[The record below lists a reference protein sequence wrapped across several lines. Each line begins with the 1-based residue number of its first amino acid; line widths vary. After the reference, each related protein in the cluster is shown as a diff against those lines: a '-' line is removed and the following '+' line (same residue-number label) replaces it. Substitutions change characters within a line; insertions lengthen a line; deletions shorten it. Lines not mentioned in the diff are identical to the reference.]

1 MKNELT
7 LRKLKNTAFPALYRC
22 FMVNDTF
29 ANSDRAKI
37 LAVAAYLI
45 NLNDDILNQLGY
57 RVIVEYCNQTQNY
70 HALYDV
76 AVNQGLYPISKFIEE
91 HYALDGNRNFFTEWN
106 DCFTEQFKQGD
117 AYFTEEQKTLN
128 TFFQNSSEESIAVV
142 APTSY
147 GKSELIIEAVKE
159 YADKRI
165 CIITPTKALLMQT
178 KQRIRLSGVISKTK
192 KIIVHPEMYNTN
204 EDSCIAVLTQERL
217 LRLLKKDDA
226 ITFDCIIVDE
236 AHELL
241 EENTRSNTL
250 ASVII
255 VATKRNPSIVLK
267 FLTPFVA
274 DSSNLQPRYTTYDL
288 KTFRISE
295 YIKTEKFFFHDL
307 KKGQGSYL
315 YDQFF
320 NDFYS
325 LDCGVRDKGYEEQ
338 IVQSLAGR
346 KNIIYLNKPRDIER
360 FALALAELLP
370 NISDPEID
378 NACTHIGQ
386 YMQPQYNL
394 LRCLRK
400 GIIYHHGS
408 VPDAIRIYIERLYK
422 TLPTIKYVV
431 TSSTLLSGI
440 NLPAEKMFILDGK
453 KGKGNLSLESFRNLI
468 GRVCRFSEIFNRDT
482 GNLCMLEPE
491 IHVVF
496 GSYFSKNANGM
507 EFLRRVAKVE
517 AVLEDSVQN
526 VLLTNTKI
534 DDGNVAHLKEAQEF
548 IENYEPGIIKDYDNR
563 YTQTNIG
570 KACILNGVR
579 EIDVFTEEGKMQAVA
594 DTYITKGK
602 INNTDD
608 LLEAIVK
615 IFISKVS
622 ATASGADKLSRLE
635 RSEAQKFY
643 SMLLEWRVSNKSYA
657 EMIMLFVGYW
667 RTLLQADRNAII
679 FVGRWGDLDAFG
691 SHNTPYTMLAGKTR
705 SQIIN
710 LAIVRIKEE
719 QDFIDNN
726 IIRFVEILN
735 DLDMLEEQFYK
746 KIKYGTADDEIICM
760 LKNGLSL
767 SLSKLLKDN
776 YRQYVDINISRSTV
790 IFSDDLLAAMAKNE
804 ENNILIYEVENC
816 M

>member
-7 LRKLKNTAFPALYRC
+7 LRKLKNTVFPELYRR
-22 FMVNDTF
+22 FMVKDNH
-29 ANSDRAKI
+29 SDSDMAKV

-45 NLNDDILNQLGY
+45 NLNDDNLNRLGY

-106 DCFTEQFKQGD
+106 DCFAEQFKQGD
-117 AYFTEEQKTLN
+117 AYFTEDQKSLS
-128 TFFQNSSEESIAVV
+128 TFFHDASKDSIAVV

-159 YADKRI
+159 YSEKRI
-165 CIITPTKALLMQT
+165 CIITSTKALLMQT
-178 KQRIRLSGVISKTK
+178 KQRIRFSGVIDKAK

-226 ITFDCIIVDE
+226 IAFDCIIVDE

-255 VATKRNPSIVLK
+255 VATKRNPAVVLK
-267 FLTPFVA
+267 FLTPFVV
-274 DSSNLQPRYTTYDL
+274 DSTNLQPRYTAYDL
-288 KTFRISE
+288 KSFKVSE

-307 KKGQGSYL
+307 RTGQGSYL

-320 NDFYS
+320 NEFYP

-338 IVQSLAGR
+338 VVQSLAGR
-346 KNIIYLNKPRDIER
+346 KNIIYLNKPIDIER
-360 FALALAELLP
+360 FALELAELLP
-370 NISDPEID
+370 DVTDPEID

-408 VPDAIRIYIERLYK
+408 VPDAIRIYIEKLYK
-422 TLPTIKYVV
+422 TLPSIKYVV

-453 KGKGNLSLESFRNLI
+453 KGKGNLSPDSFRNLI
-468 GRVCRFSEIFNRDT
+468 GRVCRFSEIFNHDT
-482 GNLCMLEPE
+482 GDLCMLEPE

-507 EFLRRVAKVE
+507 EFLRKVAKVE
-517 AVLEDSVQN
+517 AVFEDSVEN
-526 VLLTNTKI
+526 VLLTNTEI
-534 DDGNVAHLKEAQEF
+534 DDGNATRLKEAQEF
-548 IENYEPGIIKDYDNR
+548 IENYEPGIIENYSNR
-563 YTQTNIG
+563 YTQTDIG
-570 KACILNGVR
+570 KACILNGIR
-579 EIDVFTEEGKMQAVA
+579 EIDVFTEESKMQSVA
-594 DTYITKGK
+594 DAYTINGK
-602 INNTDD
+602 IDNTDD
-608 LLEAIVK
+608 LLEAIAK
-615 IFISKVS
+615 IFISKLS
-622 ATASGADKLSRLE
+622 AAAADADKLSRLE
-635 RSEAQKFY
+635 KSEAQKFY
-643 SMLLEWRVSNKSYA
+643 SMLLRWRASNKSYS

-667 RTLLQADRNAII
+667 RTLLQSNRNAII

-691 SHNTPYTMLAGKTR
+691 SHNTPYTALAGKTR
-705 SQIIN
+705 SQVIN

-719 QDFIDNN
+719 QDFIDND
-726 IIRFVEILN
+726 IIRFVETLN
-735 DLDMLEEQFYK
+735 DLDMLNEQFYK
-746 KIKYGTADDEIICM
+746 KIKYGTDDDDVICM

-767 SLSKLLKDN
+767 SLAKLLKDN
-776 YRQYVDINISRSTV
+776 YSQYVDIDASHSTV
-790 IFSDDLLAAMAKNE
+790 IFSGNLLDAMAANK
-804 ENNILIYEVENC
+804 ENNILVYEVENC